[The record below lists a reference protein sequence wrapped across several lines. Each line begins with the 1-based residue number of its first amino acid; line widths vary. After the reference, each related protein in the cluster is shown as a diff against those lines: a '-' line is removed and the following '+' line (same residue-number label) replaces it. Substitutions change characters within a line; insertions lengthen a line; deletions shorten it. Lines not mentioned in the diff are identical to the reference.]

1 MEKQHLF
8 LMWGIVADILAY
20 GGCIGQSKSDHVIW
34 VILTV
39 CGQIVGAITL
49 FFILAD
55 LLV

>member
-20 GGCIGQSKSDHVIW
+20 GGCIGQSKSDRVIW

-49 FFILAD
+49 SFILVD
-55 LLV
+55 LLA